1 MTSWKTKKPPADKPK
16 LINVARGEVLF
27 REGELGEEAFLV
39 KEGAIDIIKF
49 DGIEYVELANLG
61 PGSLFGEMALIDKQ
75 ARSATAR
82 ASENAVLEVL
92 DYKAFLAYM
101 RREPGAA
108 WRIMKTLSLNLRK
121 TNERFQVGAF
131 AESEEGQEEG
141 SPEVNNRS
149 MGQIASTSADAIAK
163 YAGLLRFYESRS
175 LSKRTVLTVLLS
187 FLVFCSAV
195 VWLSI
200 SSVDTTLMLTGK
212 IVTSSPNFEVQS
224 NFSSVVEDVFV
235 RRGELVES
243 GQRLLRF
250 DDTILNAD
258 LRKLELEESFLR
270 GEIARLKQELRI
282 PLDGGQEESI
292 GEEIQ
297 RQIFKNRR
305 VEFQSR
311 LEAFVAQE
319 RGFRGDIE
327 IQSEL
332 EEGRLSLY
340 EKELIPKV
348 ELLTTRAQRLNA
360 EKQLASVI
368 ADRNA
373 YVSEWIASVN
383 TEYSTAVKTLL
394 TIEQELQKTQR
405 QLADVVLKSPVTGLV
420 LKINNIFPGA
430 VVGSGV
436 AVMTVVPTDEELL
449 AEFSVEPADA
459 GLLTNGAP
467 VRISL
472 DALPYQKHGQIDGEI
487 IYISAEVAEGG
498 PSSGGESVFTALGTL
513 DIPQLRGMPPDFIA
527 TPGMSLVGRIKVGDR
542 KLIAYLLYPVV
553 KTLDQSFTEP

>member
-1 MTSWKTKKPPADKPK
+1 M
-16 LINVARGEVLF
+16 LL
-27 REGELGEEAFLV
+27 
-39 KEGAIDIIKF
+39 
-49 DGIEYVELANLG
+49 
-61 PGSLFGEMALIDKQ
+61 Q
-75 ARSATAR
+75 
-82 ASENAVLEVL
+82 
-92 DYKAFLAYM
+92 
-101 RREPGAA
+101 
-108 WRIMKTLSLNLRK
+108 
-121 TNERFQVGAF
+121 
-131 AESEEGQEEG
+131 
-141 SPEVNNRS
+141 S
-149 MGQIASTSADAIAK
+149 MQDCCD
-163 YAGLLRFYESRS
+163 FYESRS

-487 IYISAEVAEGG
+487 IYISADVEEGG
-498 PSSGGESVFTALGTL
+498 PSSGEGSVFTALGHSRYPTASWCAARL
-513 DIPQLRGMPPDFIA
+513 YCHTRNEF
-527 TPGMSLVGRIKVGDR
+527 GRANKSWR
-542 KLIAYLLYPVV
+542 SQANCLLALSCCKNFRSKFY
-553 KTLDQSFTEP
+553 

>member
-1 MTSWKTKKPPADKPK
+1 MTLETKKPPADKPK

-82 ASENAVLEVL
+82 ASENTVLEVL

-131 AESEEGQEEG
+131 AESEEGQEDG
-141 SPEVNNRS
+141 FPEVNNSS

-243 GQRLLRF
+243 GQRLRF

-270 GEIARLKQELRI
+270 GEISRLKQELRI
-282 PLDGGQEESI
+282 PLDGGQEKSI

-319 RGFRGDIE
+319 RGFRGDVE

-373 YVSEWIASVN
+373 YVSEWVASVN

-405 QLADVVLKSPVTGLV
+405 QLADVVLKSPVTGLI

-487 IYISAEVAEGG
+487 IYISADVAEGG
-498 PSSGGESVFTALGTL
+498 PSSGEGSVFTALGTL
-513 DIPQLRGMPPDFIA
+513 DMPQLRGVPPDFIA